1 MANSAK
7 ALFRGAATTTTS
19 TTLYTVPSATSTIVT
34 NIIVTNTAATD
45 GTFTLSLD
53 DVALASAVVVPA
65 KGIFTLDI
73 KQVLATTKTIKGG
86 ANATSISFHITS
98 IHSIRIFFSLLS
110 SIKPKWLH
118 IIIYRN

>member
-7 ALFRGAATTTTS
+7 ALFRGAATTNTS
-19 TTLYTVPSATSTIVT
+19 TTLYTVPSSTTTIVT

-73 KQVLATTKTIKGG
+73 KQVLATTETIKGG
-86 ANATSISFHITS
+86 ANATSISFHIS
-98 IHSIRIFFSLLS
+98 GMEIA
-110 SIKPKWLH
+110 
-118 IIIYRN
+118 

>member
-7 ALFRGAATTTTS
+7 AIFRGAATTNTS
-19 TTLYTVPSATSTIVT
+19 TTLYTVPSSTTAIIT

-45 GTFTLSLD
+45 GTFTLTLD
-53 DVALASAVVVPA
+53 DVAFASAVTVPA

-86 ANATSISFHITS
+86 ANATSVNFHIS
-98 IHSIRIFFSLLS
+98 GMEIA
-110 SIKPKWLH
+110 
-118 IIIYRN
+118 